1 MRGLESA
8 LASNI
13 IELRTKAGMTQLELA
28 EKLNYSDKSISK
40 WERAESVPDVFVLK
54 NIADVFGVTVDYLIS
69 PHDPNEKKS
78 RLTSSG
84 VVSRAIITWISVLGI
99 WILALMIF
107 IICWI
112 AGSLRWMI
120 FVYAVPVT
128 LITVL
133 VFHSL
138 WAHGRFNFLIVSA
151 LIISIILLIYLAFI
165 DRNWW
170 QLFLLIVPAEI
181 EAALCFWLG
190 RKVKEKTSA
199 NPK

>member
-1 MRGLESA
+1 MKGLETV

-28 EKLNYSDKSISK
+28 AKLNYSDKSVSK

-54 NIADVFGVTVDYLIS
+54 NIADIFGVTVDYLIS
-69 PHDPNEKKS
+69 THDPNEKKS
-78 RLTSSG
+78 RLSKPATISK
-84 VVSRAIITWISVLGI
+84 AIITWISVLGI

-120 FVYAVPVT
+120 FIYAVPVT
-128 LITVL
+128 LITLL

-138 WAHGRFNFLIVSA
+138 WEHGRFNFLIVSA

-170 QLFLLIVPAEI
+170 QLFLLVVPAEI

-190 RKVKEKTSA
+190 RKVKEKSSE
-199 NPK
+199 KM